1 MRKSDSGLSEVV
13 SVVMILTVVILTI
26 VMAALI
32 LIPIMGDNEERV
44 HNGDV
49 LLEFASM
56 KADVDTAW
64 ISNNTGVT
72 RQAVFTL
79 SPAGDRTEVTVM
91 PNLFS
96 VLSFGGVSLKYEG
109 PVYQNT
115 YSKVNIT
122 YTAAN
127 MYAEDIEIIYSGGAL
142 SQNGDEILPGS
153 ANGPTRYIVVV
164 DKSVVKE
171 QSIGGTGIV
180 TLEYRLDKIVPY
192 GNDYLCVFYMVIR

>member
-32 LIPIMGDNEERV
+32 LIPIMGDNDERV

-49 LLEFASM
+49 LLEFARM

-96 VLSFGGVSLKYEG
+96 VLSFGGVSLEYG
-109 PVYQNT
+109 DPVSDNYT
-115 YSKVNIT
+115 KVNII

-127 MYAEDIEIIYSGGAL
+127 MYAEDVEIIYSGGAL
-142 SQNGDEILPGS
+142 LQNGDEILPGS
-153 ANGPTRYIVVV
+153 TKDTTRYIVVV

-180 TLEYRLDKIVPY
+180 TLEYRLDKIVQS
-192 GNDYLCVFYMVIR
+192 GSDYLCVFYMVIR

>member
-1 MRKSDSGLSEVV
+1 
-13 SVVMILTVVILTI
+13 MILTVVILTI

-96 VLSFGGVSLKYEG
+96 VLSFGGVSLEYG
-109 PVYQNT
+109 NHVYLNNYT
-115 YSKVNIT
+115 NVNII

-142 SQNGDEILPGS
+142 LQNGDEILSGS
-153 ANGPTRYIVVV
+153 ANGPTKYIVVV

-180 TLEYRLDKIVPY
+180 TLEYRLDKIVQS